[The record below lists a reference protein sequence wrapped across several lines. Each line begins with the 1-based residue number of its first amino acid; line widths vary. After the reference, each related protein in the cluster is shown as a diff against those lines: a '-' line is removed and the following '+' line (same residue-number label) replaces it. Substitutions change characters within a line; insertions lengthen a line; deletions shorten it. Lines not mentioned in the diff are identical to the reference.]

1 MTIPNDITVDSWHD
15 LANKLFEGSENTEL
29 KRFRSDFVFRG
40 ISSVD
45 YDLRTTLQ
53 RLVGDGSGLKRLHS
67 SPAKLERA
75 ILRNFRKYAH
85 RDASP
90 GDSEWNWLAVA
101 QHHGLPTRLLDWT
114 ISPYVGVYFA
124 TDEVDKHH
132 LDGAIWCFNFRE
144 AKKYLPEENVL
155 ETLRKEHA
163 FLFDVPMLMKLAS
176 GLREFD
182 AINPCEPFPLV
193 FEPPALDD
201 RIVNQ
206 AGLFS
211 IMSSPTARLDEWFE
225 ARPEVSRRIIIPAKL
240 KPEFRDKLDMMNLTE
255 RVIYGGLDGLSK
267 WLKRYYTPPNAK
279 PEDVAVVEAK
289 AEAHMH

>member
-1 MTIPNDITVDSWHD
+1 MTTSNDITWDE
-15 LANKLFEGSENTEL
+15 LAEKLFEGSENQFL

-40 ISSVD
+40 VSSVD
-45 YDLRTTLQ
+45 YDLRTSLQ
-53 RLVGDGSGLKRLHS
+53 RLVGDGSGLKRLDS
-67 SPAKLERA
+67 NPAKLERA

-90 GDSEWNWLAVA
+90 GDSTWNWLAVA

-132 LDGAIWCFNFRE
+132 LDGAVYCFDFGK
-144 AKKYLPEENVL
+144 AKEYLPKSVL
-155 ETLRKEHA
+155 DILREEHA
-163 FLFDVPMLMKLAS
+163 FLFDVPILMKLAP
-176 GLREFD
+176 GLSEFD
-182 AINPCEPFPLV
+182 AITSSEPFPLV

-225 ARPEVSRRIIIPAKL
+225 AHPDVFRRIIIPAKR

-279 PEDVAVVEAK
+279 PEDVAIGEAK